1 MAQSVSGASP
11 VSFISEDTQQG
22 HAGEQYQI
30 PLPFISYD
38 PTKTPAV
45 SLTAWKQLA
54 NLAATDQLLA
64 VAIVQTL
71 INQGFLTPV
80 SG

>member
-38 PTKTPAV
+38 PTKSPAV
-45 SLTAWKQLA
+45 SLTAWPQWTTLA
-54 NLAATDQLLA
+54 TSDRPLAL
-64 VAIVQTL
+64 AIVQTL
-71 INQGFLTPV
+71 IHQGFLTPG